1 MIHILWATIRPEQ
14 FKISHSEWIKRA
26 KNPESIK
33 TYVAVNYKQHAD
45 VLREYL
51 KDEYLLTLNT
61 DKIGVCYPS
70 YQLSSN
76 LGIKMGN
83 CEGDDIVI
91 FASDDFLP
99 PNHFDEYLIKK
110 FEGKSGLLMVRDGY
124 QNPDSSNML
133 SPVITIPIMT
143 YDALL
148 KFNRIIYH
156 PAYNHMF
163 SDAELYLNSKDLG
176 LLIDDRMSDETMF
189 EHHHYAAGKRQ
200 ADQNDQAYN
209 FKWKED
215 EITWNRRKNMPVSE
229 RVKV

>member
-14 FKISHSEWIKRA
+14 FKISHSEWMKRA
-26 KNPESIK
+26 KDPKSIK
-33 TYVAVNYKQHAD
+33 TYVAVNSTQQANI
-45 VLREYL
+45 LREYL
-51 KDEYLLTLNT
+51 QNDYLLTLNT

-76 LGIKMGN
+76 LGVKMGE
-83 CEGDDIVI
+83 CKVDDIII

-99 PNHFDEYLIKK
+99 PNNFDEYLIEK

-124 QNPDSSNML
+124 QKPDSSNML

-148 KFNRIIYH
+148 KLNRIIYH
-156 PAYNHMF
+156 PSYNHMF

-176 LLIDDRMSDETMF
+176 LLIDDRINDSTTF
-189 EHHHYAAGKRQ
+189 EHHHYAAGKRNP
-200 ADQNDQAYN
+200 DQNDQAYN
-209 FKWKED
+209 LKWKDD
-215 EITWNRRKNMPVSE
+215 ELTWNRRKIMPVEE
-229 RVKV
+229 RIKV